1 MYAGGIPG
9 VHIIL
14 RRKIMNNIVK
24 INFNQKDE
32 TNGVR
37 QMFAFAADDYRGK
50 TGKTAQIAIGG
61 ILEESDTEETIKEFV
76 SGAISNCADLIIFD
90 INHVSNNKVKAVLD
104 LFRINEFGF
113 KEIPNVYE
121 DRIVFG
127 KM

>member
-1 MYAGGIPG
+1 MRD
-9 VHIIL
+9 II
-14 RRKIMNNIVK
+14 K
-24 INFNQKDE
+24 INFNEKDE
-32 TNGVR
+32 VEGQR
-37 QMFAFAADDYRGK
+37 QMFAFAADDYRGQ

-76 SGAISNCADLIIFD
+76 SDAISNFADLIIFD
-90 INHVSNNKVKAVLD
+90 INNVSYTKVNEVVN

-113 KEIPNVYE
+113 REIPNVYE

>member
-1 MYAGGIPG
+1 
-9 VHIIL
+9 
-14 RRKIMNNIVK
+14 MNNIVK
-24 INFNQKDE
+24 VNFNQKDSA
-32 TNGVR
+32 NGVR
-37 QMFAFAADDYRGK
+37 QMFAFAADDYRGQ

-76 SGAISNCADLIIFD
+76 SDAISNFADLIIFD
-90 INHVSNNKVKAVLD
+90 INNVSYTKVNEVVN

-113 KEIPNVYE
+113 REIPNVYE

>member
-1 MYAGGIPG
+1 
-9 VHIIL
+9 
-14 RRKIMNNIVK
+14 MNNIVK
-24 INFNQKDE
+24 VNFNQKDE

-61 ILEESDTEETIKEFV
+61 ILEESDTEEALKEFV
-76 SGAISNCADLIIFD
+76 STAISNFADLIVFD
-90 INHVSNNKVKAVLD
+90 INHVSNDKVNEVRN

-113 KEIPNVYE
+113 REIPNVYE

-127 KM
+127 MM